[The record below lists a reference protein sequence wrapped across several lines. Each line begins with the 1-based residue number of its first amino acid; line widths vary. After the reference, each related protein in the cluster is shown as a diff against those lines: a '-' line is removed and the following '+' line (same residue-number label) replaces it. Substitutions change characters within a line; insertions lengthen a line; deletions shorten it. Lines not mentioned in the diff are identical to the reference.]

1 MRVELGQ
8 PVICVI
14 GMGYVGLPLAEAF
27 SRHFKVIGF
36 DVNGNRVCQL
46 KTYNNNHNLI
56 ITSDPELIG
65 EADYIIIAVPTP
77 VTKSKEPDLSYI
89 IKASKTISRNMKA
102 GSTVVLESTV
112 YPGVT
117 EEVVKPI
124 LEKSGFQCGKDFKI
138 GYSPERINPGDRE
151 HNIDQITKVV
161 SGMDDETTEFLAQL
175 YGSICPNI
183 FRTRDIKTAEA
194 AKVIENVQRDINI
207 ALINELSVIFEL
219 MGLCTKEVL
228 DAAATKWNFIRY
240 SPGLVGGHCIPVD
253 PYYLV
258 FKAMELGYHPQ
269 VILAGRTI
277 NDYMPKHVAQMAI
290 KELNNVGKVIKGSS
304 MLIMGLTYK
313 ENVADTRE
321 TQTHEVIRESLD
333 YGINIYGYDPLLN
346 GIDSEFGIIGVDNLG
361 TLKDIDCIIVNVN
374 HDDFRNL
381 TLVDLRA
388 IANANPVLIDI
399 HRFFN
404 ETEARQLGFRYKS
417 L

>member
-1 MRVELGQ
+1 MRGELGQ

-14 GMGYVGLPLAEAF
+14 GMGYVGLPLAETF
-27 SRHFKVIGF
+27 SQHFKVIGF
-36 DVNGNRVCQL
+36 DINSSLVCQL
-46 KTYNNNHNLI
+46 KACNNNHNLI
-56 ITSDPELIG
+56 ITSDPELIR

-89 IKASKTISRNMKA
+89 IKASKTVSRNMRA

-124 LEKSGFQCGKDFKI
+124 LEKSGLQCGKDFKI
-138 GYSPERINPGDRE
+138 GYSPERINPGDTE
-151 HNIDQITKVV
+151 HTIDKITKVV

-175 YGSICPNI
+175 YGTICPNI

-207 ALINELSVIFEL
+207 ALVNELSVIFEL

-277 NDYMPKHVAQMAI
+277 NDYMPKHIAQMAI
-290 KELNNVGKVIKGSS
+290 KEMNNVGKVIKGSS

-321 TQTHEVIRESLD
+321 TQTHEMIRESLE

-346 GIDSEFGIIGVDNLG
+346 GINSEFGIVGVDNLR
-361 TLKDIDCIIVNVN
+361 TLKAIDCIIVNVN
-374 HDDFRNL
+374 HDDFHNL

-388 IANANPVLIDI
+388 IANARPVLIDI
-399 HRFFN
+399 HRFFD